1 MGMQILDHYRL
12 GLLVQN
18 AVHNN
23 PSPKTSSSYRQCILE
38 VIIEVIGCVYI
49 YIRVVVQ
56 TESIAIEAKNNTVF
70 CSTEFFCPL
79 SQSIAGIMF
88 AFWWGHA
95 SEIVHDR
102 ADTLRLD

>member
-1 MGMQILDHYRL
+1 M
-12 GLLVQN
+12 QN
-18 AVHNN
+18 AVHDN

-88 AFWWGHA
+88 VFFGGLA
-95 SEIVHDR
+95 SAIVPDR

>member
-1 MGMQILDHYRL
+1 M
-12 GLLVQN
+12 QN
-18 AVHNN
+18 AVHDN

-88 AFWWGHA
+88 VFFGGATPPQL
-95 SEIVHDR
+95 SM
-102 ADTLRLD
+102 RLD